1 MSLEA
6 KQIHP
11 AVQKALYRKI
21 DALNRLRLGT
31 NKPFYLKSN
40 ALEPSDSSNPIEQQ
54 MARMCWARVTSAIQN
69 PDLTGP
75 ESLAKQPIYFSS
87 YIEDKG
93 MVIQNANKPLSSDP
107 SRVDTSNYADKTI
120 YRGETGITG
129 IQVNQLSFFIKK
141 MTISFVCPNPRD
153 FEQTIQP
160 IFLRHGQ
167 FCAVEFGWGMRD
179 TDIKTPPLSLD
190 DIQNLN
196 SSVKE
201 RNLASAGNYQCDVG
215 IVSNYTFSLNTDGG
229 YEGTID
235 ILTRGQNVLNQT
247 SQSDIDLSRD
257 VLSVQTSLQNLRDLE
272 RLNRELSEEE
282 RSNLSVEQN
291 AALLNAESEL
301 DDIEKA
307 KITYK

>member
-1 MSLEA
+1 ME
-6 KQIHP
+6 
-11 AVQKALYRKI
+11 
-21 DALNRLRLGT
+21 
-31 NKPFYLKSN
+31 
-40 ALEPSDSSNPIEQQ
+40 
-54 MARMCWARVTSAIQN
+54 
-69 PDLTGP
+69 
-75 ESLAKQPIYFSS
+75 
-87 YIEDKG
+87 
-93 MVIQNANKPLSSDP
+93 LSSDP
-107 SRVDTSNYADKTI
+107 SRVDTRNYADKTI

-129 IQVNQLSFFIKK
+129 IQVSQLSFFIKK
-141 MTISFVCPNPRD
+141 MTISFACPNPRD

-190 DIQNLN
+190 DIQKLN

-272 RLNRELSEEE
+272 RLNRELSKEEKE
-282 RSNLSVEQN
+282 NLSLEQN
-291 AALLNAESEL
+291 DVVDFTQQSLSKTDDDGMNKYRSMDYLVTSIKHTINKLYGHTMTIEACSDSYAEPLPESSKFEAENQQRRL
-301 DDIEKA
+301 A
-307 KITYK
+307 P